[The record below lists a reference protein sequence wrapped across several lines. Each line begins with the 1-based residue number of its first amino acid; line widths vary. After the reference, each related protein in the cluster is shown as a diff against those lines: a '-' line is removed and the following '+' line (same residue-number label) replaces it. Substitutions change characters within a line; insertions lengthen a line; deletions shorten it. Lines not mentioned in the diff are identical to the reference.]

1 MSARPEASRLHK
13 AGQFHSPKACIEC
26 QGIDI
31 ARALRAKL
39 GEPQPGQPDPVAE
52 AIRRAS
58 TRIREEAKR
67 LRPTGPARAHFRP
80 EGGDWID
87 LGEVTAIHAE
97 EPDPATEATYI
108 APPRWQ
114 TGAAFTFKIADPDPF
129 KHLNNVS

>member
-52 AIRRAS
+52 
-58 TRIREEAKR
+58 
-67 LRPTGPARAHFRP
+67 AHFRP